1 MIHLLDYFQL
11 NKNLKIFKFHN
22 FYYGSIAT
30 VLYQELSSK
39 YLLSKQ
45 AYKVRQSR
53 NYTPFLKFATPNGY
67 FCSLSFKQNKCYV
80 REVLIITDYFILL
93 KYSWHGMV
101 WYTWHGN
108 IMYTICIIL
117 TKIFFLMTKT

>member
-80 REVLIITDYFILL
+80 REVLIITDYFQRNIVGMAW
-93 KYSWHGMV
+93 SGIHGMV
-101 WYTWHGN
+101 
-108 IMYTICIIL
+108 ILCIPYA
-117 TKIFFLMTKT
+117 